1 MLHSQDQNVQR
12 DTSVLA
18 AACRRNRGYDCTRLT
33 PETWRA
39 LSKVLVLEV
48 NADRASLIREGENDS
63 SLFFLESG
71 LLRVYCTDKQKR
83 LQLAVIVPG
92 SLVGEGGFFA
102 PSVARSASVEAIE
115 PSIVWKL
122 PPENFEALATEEP
135 SAALATTLYAASV
148 MRARMLSVAGRLSV
162 V

>member
-1 MLHSQDQNVQR
+1 MLQPQEQNVHS
-12 DTSVLA
+12 DTSALA

-39 LSKVLVLEV
+39 LSTVLVLEP
-48 NADRASLIREGENDS
+48 NADRASLIREGENDA

-71 LLRVYCTDKQKR
+71 LLRVYCTDKQTR

-115 PSIVWKL
+115 PSMVWKL
-122 PPENFEALATEEP
+122 PPENFEALAAREP
-135 SAALATTLYAASV
+135 GAALATALYAGSV